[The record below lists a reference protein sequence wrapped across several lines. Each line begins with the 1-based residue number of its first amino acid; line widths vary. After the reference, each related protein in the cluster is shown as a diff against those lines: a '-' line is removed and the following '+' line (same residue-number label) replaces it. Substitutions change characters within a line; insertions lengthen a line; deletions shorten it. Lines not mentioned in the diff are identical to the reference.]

1 MRVVFLRRRKL
12 GLTSCREIG
21 RHMAE
26 ILKVP
31 VVIMRNDKMLPLQ
44 EDDVLIRW
52 GCTSSLLPSVWH
64 RSLSLNPVAAIHW
77 CNDKAGSRMSLQ
89 ARGVRTPVS
98 WWEAEFE
105 RDTEGHSV
113 PGDTYV
119 LRPPTHSQGRHLY
132 HGNRGYICNKIR
144 ERRSLGLEAGYV
156 SEYINKIAEYRVMVV
171 AGLAVWVVRKTPANP
186 EDIAWNVARGG
197 RFDNV
202 RWGEWPIAVVYEALR
217 AAYESCTDFC
227 GVDVM
232 VDAEG
237 TPYVLEVNSAP
248 SHTSPY
254 RQQATAKALAHL
266 IQTQVTYPVPNGEAL
281 TWRDVIH
288 PALLDQQ

>member
-1 MRVVFLRRRKL
+1 MRVIFLRRRKL

-21 RHMAE
+21 SHMAE

-31 VVIMRNDKMLPLQ
+31 VVIMRSDKMFPLQ

-64 RSLSLNPVAAIHW
+64 RSFGINSSEAIHW
-77 CNDKAGSRMSLQ
+77 CNDKRASRLALQ
-89 ARGVRTPVS
+89 ESGVSVPRTWLAEDFGVRQGGMS
-98 WWEAEFE
+98 
-105 RDTEGHSV
+105 
-113 PGDTYV
+113 YV

-132 HGNRGYICNKIR
+132 HGSASYICNKIR
-144 ERRSLGLEAGYV
+144 ERRGLGLEEGYV
-156 SEYINKIAEYRVMVV
+156 SEYITKVAEYRVKVV
-171 AGLAVWVVRKTPANP
+171 AGRAVWVVRKTPANP

-202 RWGEWPIAVVYEALR
+202 RWGAWPIAVVHEALR
-217 AAYESCTDFC
+217 AAYESGTDFC

-232 VDAEG
+232 VDTEG
-237 TPYVLEVNSAP
+237 KPYVLEVNSAP

-254 RQQATAKALAHL
+254 RQQATGMALASL
-266 IQTQVTYPVPNGEAL
+266 IRYQHTYSLPNSSSPL
-281 TWRDVIH
+281 TWRSVIH
-288 PALLDQQ
+288 PVFFDQQ